1 MKEKT
6 LLRIALL
13 CSVTGIALLFIIS
26 ENIEIDEKAIDK
38 INMDNIGDYVKIKGT
53 VAKIIE
59 TEEVMILNIEQ
70 PAQITVFLFKNK
82 PVTLN
87 EGNYIEVIGK
97 IEDYEGKTEIIA
109 DKIRVIS

>member
-13 CSVTGIALLFIIS
+13 CSIIGIALLFIIS
-26 ENIEIDEKAIDK
+26 ENIEIDEKDINK

-53 VAKIIE
+53 IKQLIE
-59 TEEVMILNIEQ
+59 TEEVMILIIEQ
-70 PAQITVFLFKNK
+70 PSEITVFLFKNK
-82 PVTLN
+82 QIPLA

-97 IEDYEGKTEIIA
+97 IEDYKGETEVIA